1 MTPGDTDTALDRP
14 TGRGRIDKRRAILDA
29 AIRVFAREG
38 YVQAG
43 LDAIAAEAGVAKP
56 TIYNH
61 FGGKEN
67 LFREAVLEATQRSSA
82 KTLVALEGFPGSG
95 SDDLREELE
104 GVATRLVA
112 CFRDEKSW
120 ALQRLLYAETVR
132 FPAVFDDW
140 RASGPAQVT
149 DALAGRLA
157 RLANAGR
164 LDIAEPDRAAGQFLA
179 LISDGIAMLSA
190 LGTRPIDDTSLRE
203 AVQSGVETFL
213 RAFSPRNAD
222 TQSETPG
229 ARRSKEGTAAGARS
243 HGREERSASVD
254 PDDPQRPSDL

>member
-1 MTPGDTDTALDRP
+1 MTPGDTNSAPDRP

-82 KTLVALEGFPGSG
+82 KTLAALEGFPTPQP
-95 SDDLREELE
+95 DDLRTELE
-104 GVATRLVA
+104 GVATRLVQ
-112 CFRDEKSW
+112 CFRDENSW

-140 RASGPAQVT
+140 RATGPAKVS

-164 LDIAEPDRAAGQFLA
+164 LSIAEPDRAAGQFLA
-179 LISDGIAMLSA
+179 LIADDMPMLSA
-190 LGTRPIDDTSLRE
+190 LGTRPIDDQALHA
-203 AVQSGVETFL
+203 AVKSGVETFL
-213 RAFSPRNAD
+213 KAFSPREPEDATAPD
-222 TQSETPG
+222 PALKPG
-229 ARRSKEGTAAGARS
+229 
-243 HGREERSASVD
+243 
-254 PDDPQRPSDL
+254 

>member
-1 MTPGDTDTALDRP
+1 MTPGDTNSAPDRP

-82 KTLVALEGFPGSG
+82 KTLAALEGFPTPQP
-95 SDDLREELE
+95 DDLRTELE
-104 GVATRLVA
+104 GVATRLVQ
-112 CFRDEKSW
+112 CFRDENSW

-140 RASGPAQVT
+140 RATGPAKVA

-164 LDIAEPDRAAGQFLA
+164 LSITEPDRAAGQFLA
-179 LISDGIAMLSA
+179 LIADDMPMLSA
-190 LGTRPIDDTSLRE
+190 LGTRPIDDAALHA
-203 AVQSGVETFL
+203 AVKSGVETFL
-213 RAFSPRNAD
+213 KAFAPREAED
-222 TQSETPG
+222 
-229 ARRSKEGTAAGARS
+229 GTAPDP
-243 HGREERSASVD
+243 ASK
-254 PDDPQRPSDL
+254 PG